1 MFDPTTIGKLTPAAA
16 RLLLA
21 FWTAQPEE
29 TYEEMILRAGVTS
42 CLTLASAK
50 KQLQQ
55 YGFWDS
61 DESRRDGRE

>member
-1 MFDPTTIGKLTPAAA
+1 MFDPTTISRLSPAAA

-21 FWTAQPEE
+21 FWTMQEGE
-29 TYEEMILRAGVTS
+29 SYEEMILRAGVTS

-61 DESRRDGRE
+61 DETRRGERE